1 MSFSFSYQSDEAS
14 KMMRSQ
20 IKKTNEWNMYEDIH
34 PKKKKVWRFT
44 QFISRKAAQNNLMS
58 EEDFEIDRHLS
69 NIFDLAKSPT
79 KSSA

>member
-1 MSFSFSYQSDEAS
+1 MEHVWRYSS
-14 KMMRSQ
+14 
-20 IKKTNEWNMYEDIH
+20 
-34 PKKKKVWRFT
+34 KKKKVWRFT